1 MEQVTTFLKQ
11 LQTIWRQLG
20 INQRITVAGTGLLL
34 VAGLAGM
41 VFWSTRADYALLYG
55 KLEDAEAAKVVAA
68 LEEAKIPHEVRGNSI
83 MVPRDKVHP
92 MRMQLAAKGIPRSDG
107 VGFEIFDKSNFGISD
122 FVQRANY
129 VRALQG
135 EIARTICQVETVE
148 NARVL
153 LVLPENRLV
162 VDDRKKA
169 TASVFVK
176 VRGSAP
182 LPLQTVAAIR
192 FLVANAVEGL
202 VPGNVSVVDNLGNVL
217 SDVSDDSSN
226 VGLTQS
232 QLGVRKNLE
241 QYLARKAEDM
251 LNVAL
256 GPGQAV
262 VRISAEMNFDM
273 LTKTEE
279 KFDPESQVLRSATT
293 NDENTD
299 STTASQNGGIPG
311 VQPNV
316 DLDTNSVAASPL
328 NSNRVK
334 KKVMTSQYEINKI
347 TSNLVQ
353 NGGSISRISAAVF
366 VATRMDGTG
375 ADRKTVPRTPEEL
388 DKLKKIV
395 QTALGIQETGGGRND
410 QINLEE
416 IVFNDQYATEI
427 NRKMETEGRR
437 EFWMNVGQLS
447 LLPLIA
453 FGVLFFFWRALKK
466 SPELD
471 IPIGIPLGELR
482 NGANGD
488 GFPAGNGNGHRWGDR
503 NHPPTMTVD
512 MLNQLIRENPQNM
525 THAIR
530 TWIARTKK

>member
-1 MEQVTTFLKQ
+1 MEQITKLLKQ

-20 INQRITVAGTGLLL
+20 VNQRITIVGTGLLL
-34 VAGLAGM
+34 VGALCGI
-41 VFWSTRADYALLYG
+41 VFWSGRADYALLYG
-55 KLEDAEAAKVVAA
+55 KLDDTEAGKVVAA
-68 LEEAKIPHEVRGNSI
+68 LEEAKIPYQARGSAI
-83 MVPRDKVHP
+83 MVPRDKVHS
-92 MRMQLAAKGIPRSDG
+92 MRMQLAAKGVPRSDG

-129 VRALQG
+129 MRALQG
-135 EIARTICQVETVE
+135 EISRTICQVETVE

-153 LVLPENRLV
+153 IVLPENRLV
-162 VDDRKKA
+162 VDDKKKA

-176 VRGSAP
+176 VRGNVP
-182 LPLQTVAAIR
+182 LPVQTVAAIR

-202 VPGNVSVVDNLGNVL
+202 TPSNVSVVDNLGNVL
-217 SDVSDDSSN
+217 SDVTDDSSN
-226 VGLTQS
+226 VGLTQT

-256 GPGQAV
+256 GVGQSV
-262 VRISAEMNFDM
+262 VRVSAELNFDS

-279 KFDPESQVLRSATT
+279 KYDPESQVLRTATI

-299 STTASQNGGIPG
+299 STTASQNGGTPG
-311 VQPNV
+311 PQQN
-316 DLDTNSVAASPL
+316 LLSETNTVAAAPQ

-334 KKVMTSQYEINKI
+334 KKVTTSQYEINKI

-353 NGGSISRISAAVF
+353 NGGTLARVSAAVF
-366 VATRMDGTG
+366 VAMRTEGEGT
-375 ADRKTVPRTPEEL
+375 ARKPLPRSKEEL

-395 QTALGIQETGGGRND
+395 QTALGIQENNGTRND
-410 QINLEE
+410 EINLEE
-416 IVFNDQYATEI
+416 IAFNDQSSQEI
-427 NRKMETEGRR
+427 TKKLETDGRR
-437 EFWMNVGQLS
+437 DFWLHLGQLS
-447 LLPLIA
+447 VLPVVA
-453 FGVLFFFWRALKK
+453 FGILVFFLRALKK

-482 NGANGD
+482 TA
-488 GFPAGNGNGHRWGDR
+488 ANGNGYAHANGINGNGR
-503 NHPPTMTVD
+503 HQPATMTVE

-530 TWIARTKK
+530 SWMARTKK